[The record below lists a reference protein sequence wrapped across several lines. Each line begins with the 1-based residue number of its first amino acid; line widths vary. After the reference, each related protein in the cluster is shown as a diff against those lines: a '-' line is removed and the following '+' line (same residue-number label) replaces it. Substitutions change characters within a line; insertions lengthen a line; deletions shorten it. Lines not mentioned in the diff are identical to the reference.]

1 MRQEQRSGARGAA
14 ERVTDLLGTCLRILR
29 SITVQTRGNMES
41 LCFIWQ
47 KKVVY
52 GKVIYVSV
60 FH

>member
-41 LCFIWQ
+41 LCFI
-47 KKVVY
+47 
-52 GKVIYVSV
+52 
-60 FH
+60 